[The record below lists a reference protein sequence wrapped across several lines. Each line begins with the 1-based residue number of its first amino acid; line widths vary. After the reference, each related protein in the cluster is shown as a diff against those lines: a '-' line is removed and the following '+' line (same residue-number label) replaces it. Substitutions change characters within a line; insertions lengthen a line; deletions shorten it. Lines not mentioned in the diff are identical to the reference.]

1 MKKILFLLLFCLVPL
16 VLSAQRTLYVID
28 NVTVEH
34 FDGSQLKG
42 KLIQDYRISTSGSG
56 RKAVTVHSITTVSGR
71 ANSFSEHSFTKEELE
86 RIRFHLPSTTSDNVV
101 YIIDGKRYEDSSELK
116 KLAPDNIKSIAV
128 LKNDEA
134 RKKYDAD
141 GAIVIFTKSGTD
153 EILKKVPGLKVET
166 DGTLTLNG
174 TKIRTIAINGQT
186 ISLE

>member
-28 NVTVEH
+28 NVTIEH

-71 ANSFSEHSFTKEELE
+71 ANSFSEHS
-86 RIRFHLPSTTSDNVV
+86 PSTTSDNIV

-174 TKIRTIAINGQT
+174 TKIRKIAINGQT

>member
-71 ANSFSEHSFTKEELE
+71 ANSFSEHSFT
-86 RIRFHLPSTTSDNVV
+86 LPSTTSDNVV

-141 GAIVIFTKSGTD
+141 GAIVIYTKSGTD

-174 TKIRTIAINGQT
+174 TKIRKIAINGQT